1 MTSDVLLKS
10 RLFVLLHVWNIWTKA
25 SQMLFVFTLIFI
37 FISTFKDV
45 NKSFIVI
52 VSLSLCVCV
61 CVCVCGYLCCFLSRK
76 LSSEWAFPQQSCKF
90 IWVILSVTVFNQSFT
105 AIYLFMFLFILIVVY
120 LIQQYTHRLFWYIV
134 IYFPWDQ
141 HSMCWPCMWW
151 AYLTVNCSCWQV
163 L

>member
-61 CVCVCGYLCCFLSRK
+61 CVWLS
-76 LSSEWAFPQQSCKF
+76 
-90 IWVILSVTVFNQSFT
+90 
-105 AIYLFMFLFILIVVY
+105 LFFFVKK
-120 LIQQYTHRLFWYIV
+120 TLFWV
-134 IYFPWDQ
+134 SF
-141 HSMCWPCMWW
+141 SS
-151 AYLTVNCSCWQV
+151 AV